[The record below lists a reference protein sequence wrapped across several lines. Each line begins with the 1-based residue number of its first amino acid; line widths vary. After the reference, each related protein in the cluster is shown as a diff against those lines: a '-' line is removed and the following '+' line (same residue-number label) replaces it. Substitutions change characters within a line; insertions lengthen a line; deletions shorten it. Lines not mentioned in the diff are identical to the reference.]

1 MHASSLSAASTKKC
15 QRLLKLE
22 EKQWTNTTKIGAS
35 NIRTMKIIVNND
47 LSING
52 NGMTRIVSSPCNMC
66 NRDTKPTRTFASKIW
81 SELIAIIKNTKEMFA
96 IP

>member
-1 MHASSLSAASTKKC
+1 
-15 QRLLKLE
+15 
-22 EKQWTNTTKIGAS
+22 
-35 NIRTMKIIVNND
+35 MKIIVNKY
-47 LSING
+47 LSIDG
-52 NGMTRIVSSPCNMC
+52 NGMTRIVSSPCNTG